1 MTSHQIPSD
10 VNKASTTELWEE
22 KSSAKVWQVGGS
34 PFYGLLP
41 FPLTHPVTVLY
52 G

>member
-10 VNKASTTELWEE
+10 VNKAPTIELWEE
-22 KSSAKVWQVGGS
+22 KNSATLWQVGGS
-34 PFYGLLP
+34 PFYGLLS
-41 FPLTHPVTVLY
+41 FPLTHLITVPY